1 MKLFLMFIPLILVYS
16 QGVFSTYDN
25 IINVQKLIIPNY
37 YLNLKNLFN
46 QMIDSCVNNEN
57 KNDCRGNII
66 TFLNKASNN
75 TIDFSTSI
83 EEIYRDILTIIPKYP
98 NLEMIKKNILQY
110 LYNRFTNI
118 VRVVCYPL
126 NTRKLKENANCSTF
140 LGNTLCRLFHF
151 FWGDDAWDCD

>member
-16 QGVFSTYDN
+16 QEVISKNEN
-25 IINVQKLIIPNY
+25 IINEQEIPNY
-37 YLNLKNLFN
+37 YLNLKILFN

-83 EEIYRDILTIIPKYP
+83 EEIYRDILTITP
-98 NLEMIKKNILQY
+98 NIL
-110 LYNRFTNI
+110 I
-118 VRVVCYPL
+118 
-126 NTRKLKENANCSTF
+126 
-140 LGNTLCRLFHF
+140 
-151 FWGDDAWDCD
+151 

>member
-25 IINVQKLIIPNY
+25 IINEQEIPNY
-37 YLNLKNLFN
+37 YLNLKILFN
-46 QMIDSCVNNEN
+46 QMVDSCVNKANT
-57 KNDCRGNII
+57 NDCKKKII
-66 TFLNKASNN
+66 TFLNKVSNN
-75 TIDFSTSI
+75 TSDFSSSI
-83 EEIYRDILTIIPKYP
+83 EEIYRDILQIIPKLP

-110 LYNRFTNI
+110 LYNRFTKI
-118 VRVVCYPL
+118 VRVVCSPL
-126 NTRKLKENANCSTF
+126 ITRKLKESTNCSTF

>member
-1 MKLFLMFIPLILVYS
+1 MKLFLMFIPLIIVYS
-16 QGVFSTYDN
+16 QGVFSTYEN
-25 IINVQKLIIPNY
+25 IINVQKIPNY
-37 YLNLKNLFN
+37 YLNLKILFN

-83 EEIYRDILTIIPKYP
+83 EEIYRDILKIIIKYP
-98 NLEMIKKNILQY
+98 NLEMIKKNIIQY
-110 LYNRFTNI
+110 LYKRFTNN
-118 VRVVCYPL
+118 VRIACSPL
-126 NTRKLKENANCSTF
+126 NTRRLEDNSDCSTF
-140 LGNTLCRLFHF
+140 LGNTLCRLIHF

>member
-37 YLNLKNLFN
+37 YLNLKILFN

-66 TFLNKASNN
+66 TFLNNVFNN

-83 EEIYRDILTIIPKYP
+83 KIIYKEISTIILRNP
-98 NLEMIKKNILQY
+98 NPEIIKKEILQY
-110 LYNRFTNI
+110 LYNFLKTYKNKC
-118 VRVVCYPL
+118 VPL
-126 NTRKLKENANCSTF
+126 NTRRLQERSNCSTF

-151 FWGDDAWDCD
+151 IWGDDAWDCD